1 MLIHIL
7 STFVHKLYMYYKL
20 KYIFSYITWIIFGN
34 LWIPEWPILID
45 LPIIYTLNQIQ
56 YNWFFS
62 MGAKDPAFF
71 FFKGWGGGCSKKIIF
86 IIRGGLTTPIF
97 CKLTNELSLL
107 KFDFQLRLPTSS
119 RTSKITRLAVT
130 LLNYIQALFVYLKY
144 VYLATITQIWFLCKN

>member
-1 MLIHIL
+1 MNNFWQSLDTRMANSYRFANNIHIKSDSVQL
-7 STFVHKLYMYYKL
+7 VF
-20 KYIFSYITWIIFGN
+20 F
-34 LWIPEWPILID
+34 LWV
-45 LPIIYTLNQIQ
+45 QRIQ
-56 YNWFFS
+56 HS
-62 MGAKDPAFF
+62 F

-130 LLNYIQALFVYLKY
+130 LLNYIQALFIYLKY
-144 VYLATITQIWFLCKN
+144 VYLATIMQI

>member
-1 MLIHIL
+1 
-7 STFVHKLYMYYKL
+7 
-20 KYIFSYITWIIFGN
+20 
-34 LWIPEWPILID
+34 
-45 LPIIYTLNQIQ
+45 
-56 YNWFFS
+56 

-71 FFKGWGGGCSKKIIF
+71 FSRDGVEGGIIF

-130 LLNYIQALFVYLKY
+130 LLNYIQALFIYLKY
-144 VYLATITQIWFLCKN
+144 VYLATITQI

>member
-56 YNWFFS
+56 YNWFFFLWVQRIQHS
-62 MGAKDPAFF
+62 FF
-71 FFKGWGGGCSKKIIF
+71 SRDGVEGGIIF

-107 KFDFQLRLPTSS
+107 KFDFQLKLPTSS

-130 LLNYIQALFVYLKY
+130 LLNYIQALFIYLKY
-144 VYLATITQIWFLCKN
+144 VYLATITQIWFLCTN